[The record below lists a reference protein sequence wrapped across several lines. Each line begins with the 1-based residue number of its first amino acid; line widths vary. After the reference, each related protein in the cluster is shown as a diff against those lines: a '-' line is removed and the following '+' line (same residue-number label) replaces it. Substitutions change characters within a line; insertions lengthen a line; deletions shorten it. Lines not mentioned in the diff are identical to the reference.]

1 MNYRGGL
8 LTAQLV
14 KTIALGAT
22 LLSLV
27 ACGQLP
33 LAPPGAA
40 LEQAW
45 QARQGLLSTLQVWRL
60 QGRIAIQAET
70 PQGAR
75 QEGWHAALRW
85 EQQADKYQITLSSPL
100 GQDLAQL
107 HGSAQGVTLH
117 TAQGEDS
124 AQDSEALLYKRLGV
138 RLPLAGLR
146 YWVLG
151 LPDPSAPIAPH
162 ERVLDDLGR
171 LTQLR
176 QQGWEIEFRR
186 YSKANNIDLPDK
198 IFLRNQASGLAL
210 EIRLAVEQWEVG
222 AL

>member
-1 MNYRGGL
+1 MNSRGGL

-14 KTIALGAT
+14 KTITLGAT
-22 LLSLV
+22 LLGLV

-33 LAPPGAA
+33 LTPSGAA
-40 LEQAW
+40 SEQAW
-45 QARQGLLSTLQVWRL
+45 QARQGLLSTLQAWRL

-70 PQGAR
+70 PQGAK

-85 EQQADKYQITLSSPL
+85 EQQADNYQITLSSPL

-107 HGSAQGVTLH
+107 HGSAQGVILH

-151 LPDPSAPIAPH
+151 LPNPSAPVAPH
-162 ERVLDDLGR
+162 ERVLDGLGR

-186 YSKANNIDLPDK
+186 YTAAPGLDLPDK
-198 IFLRNQASGLAL
+198 LFLSTQADDTPI
-210 EIRLAVEQWEVG
+210 EVRLVVEEWS
-222 AL
+222 LTR